1 MRSIL
6 MFDLPVLTATDR
18 KNYRQFI
25 KLSINESNVKA
36 MEKVMK
42 NHLPPKGFVTMLTV
56 TEKQFQSMSFLVGE
70 FKTDVICTD
79 EKVIEL

>member
-1 MRSIL
+1 MN
-6 MFDLPVLTATDR
+6 LTL
-18 KNYRQFI
+18 
-25 KLSINESNVKA
+25 KLWKSNE
-36 MEKVMK
+36 